1 MTLEMI
7 AHIGAGATALLCGAV
22 ALIARKGARLH
33 RTAGTV
39 FVVAMLT
46 MATLGA
52 WIAVLM
58 PQRGTVVIG
67 ILTFYL
73 VFTAWLTMRR
83 RPGEIG
89 VAEYVAFVVGAGCA
103 VAMLVLGQMAQ
114 ASPNPRVDALPF
126 VVHYG
131 FAFVMTIAAL
141 SDIAM
146 FVRGGVSGRA
156 RTARHLWR
164 MCTALLTAAISFFL
178 GQQNVLPE
186 FLRKSPAIFLPELT
200 ILGLMIYWLI
210 RTWLPA
216 RRKPA
221 PQPAE

>member
-7 AHIGAGATALLCGAV
+7 AHIGAGTTGLLSGTV
-22 ALIARKGARLH
+22 ALIARKGGRLH

-46 MATLGA
+46 MAALGA
-52 WIAVLM
+52 WIAALM
-58 PQRGTVVIG
+58 PQRGTIVVG
-67 ILTFYL
+67 ILTVYL

-83 RPGEIG
+83 RPNEIG

-103 VAMLVLGQMAQ
+103 VAMFVLGQMAQ

-131 FAFVMTIAAL
+131 FAVVMTIAAV

-146 FVRGGVSGRA
+146 FVRRGVAGPA

-164 MCTALLTAAISFFL
+164 MCAALLTASISFFL
-178 GQQNVLPE
+178 GQQNVMPE
-186 FLRKSPAIFLPELT
+186 FLRKSPVLYLPELAV
-200 ILGLMIYWLI
+200 LGLMIYWLV
-210 RTWLPA
+210 RTWLSA

-221 PQPAE
+221 PQPAG